1 MRLFNKKKKK
11 SRFISEGQSP
21 EVNTLGIKN
30 EYNNNLLTKII
41 LLVFALLGFILCVL
55 DIRDDG
61 MLLKLSF
68 GETEFN
74 YAGSLI
80 GVVVMII
87 SMIVMLFHKP
97 GVHLK
102 K

>member
-61 MLLKLSF
+61 MLLKLSEKVKNLF
-68 GETEFN
+68 LFYLN
-74 YAGSLI
+74 LMIAGYYKPFVSLLALL
-80 GVVVMII
+80 I
-87 SMIVMLFHKP
+87 SLRIFL
-97 GVHLK
+97 
-102 K
+102 